1 MLICITI
8 LPARQYYLFV
18 PTFPSEIFISFLFVC
33 SWTCSLHS
41 RHLVF
46 WELSWCLWGTEF
58 FLISLWCQPSWN
70 LHELND
76 NNFYFYKETTRMSFS
91 FEGMAL
97 IQFCRTIVELSNEKW
112 EIREVNYIFSRKEQ
126 NYIAREKWLDMWADP
141 DERIEKKLL

>member
-1 MLICITI
+1 
-8 LPARQYYLFV
+8 
-18 PTFPSEIFISFLFVC
+18 
-33 SWTCSLHS
+33 
-41 RHLVF
+41 
-46 WELSWCLWGTEF
+46 
-58 FLISLWCQPSWN
+58 
-70 LHELND
+70 
-76 NNFYFYKETTRMSFS
+76 MSFS